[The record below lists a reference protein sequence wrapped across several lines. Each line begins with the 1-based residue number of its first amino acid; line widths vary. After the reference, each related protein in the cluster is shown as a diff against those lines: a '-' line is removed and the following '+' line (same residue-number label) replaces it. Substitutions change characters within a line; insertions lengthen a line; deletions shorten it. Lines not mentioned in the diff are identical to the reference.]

1 MSIYRIRIAPA
12 VYHKIKPNQLTHTS
26 EQLAIDALE
35 KAFQENNIM
44 FTIKADGSEKKF
56 LNESGGELA
65 AVVCEYVFTDST
77 GAFKRLY
84 H

>member
-12 VYHKIKPNQLTHTS
+12 VYDKIKPCPLTHAS

-44 FTIKADGSEKKF
+44 FTIKAAGSEKKY

-65 AVVCEYVFTDST
+65 TVVCE
-77 GAFKRLY
+77 
-84 H
+84 